1 MKKIAVIVITLLL
14 VQGVSAQKFVVPE
27 IPGDIE
33 KTEYAK
39 YTQDAMNCIDWLIT
53 HSPKDSKR
61 KDVSAY
67 ALWWL
72 SGTPDVHMVLNSDIL
87 KFEDGNLILLF
98 LGGWGQ
104 YAIQNEDD
112 NQLEGC
118 FAGVNTALD
127 YYVKYKKDLTKDK
140 GAEQFLKMRDKG
152 TLKSYLA
159 KSMPE

>member
-1 MKKIAVIVITLLL
+1 MKKIAVVVITLFL